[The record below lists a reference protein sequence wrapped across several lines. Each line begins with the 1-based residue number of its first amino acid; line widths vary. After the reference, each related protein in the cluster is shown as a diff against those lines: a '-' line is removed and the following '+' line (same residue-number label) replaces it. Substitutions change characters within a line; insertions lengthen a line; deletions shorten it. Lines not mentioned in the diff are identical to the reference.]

1 MEPSLLITFVLVE
14 FMLVSKSIAVLL
26 KLEELT
32 KRLPQLVSMGLEK
45 DVQNIILWDV
55 DLLNGELSLKLI
67 NTVLLM

>member
-1 MEPSLLITFVLVE
+1 MLITFVLVE

-67 NTVLLM
+67 NAVLLM

>member
-1 MEPSLLITFVLVE
+1 MEPSLLITFALVE

-32 KRLPQLVSMGLEK
+32 KRLPPLVSMDLEK

-67 NTVLLM
+67 NAVLLM

>member
-1 MEPSLLITFVLVE
+1 MLITFVLVE